1 MNVQMEPS
9 WKNVLNEEF
18 EKPYFKN
25 IVQFL
30 KTEKEQHKTIYP
42 KGNLIFNAFD
52 QTPFDQ
58 VKVVLIGQDPYHGP
72 DQAMGLCFSVAKGIP
87 TPPSLVNMYKE
98 LNTDIGMNIP
108 KTGDLTSW
116 AKQGVFMLNAT
127 LTVRASEANSHA
139 QIGWGNFTDAVI
151 KKISEEK
158 SGVVFLLWG
167 KFAQSKAAM
176 IDANKHHIL
185 KAAHPSPLSAYN
197 GFFGC
202 KHFSKTNQLLALQG
216 KEAID
221 WNPA

>member
-1 MNVQMEPS
+1 MNVQMESS
-9 WKNVLNEEF
+9 WKNVLKEEF

-30 KTEKEQHKTIYP
+30 KTEKEQHKIIYP

-58 VKVVLIGQDPYHGP
+58 VKVVIIGQDPYHGP

-116 AKQGVFMLNAT
+116 AQQGVFMLNAT
-127 LTVRASEANSHA
+127 LTVRAGEANSHA

-151 KKISEEK
+151 KKISDEK
-158 SGVVFLLWG
+158 SDVVFLLWG

-176 IDANKHHIL
+176 IDASKHHIL